1 MKPHS
6 LLLETVRAA
15 TSTVSTK
22 YVSLNS
28 FNLYYS
34 YVYATSDTD
43 PFEFHSQDEPE
54 FSKKRK
60 APKPPSKISSP
71 QFHHQNN
78 QQAIDKESNET
89 AAELQDKQPV
99 ADNHLPLVDKPPVVD
114 RQPSVVDKQPSVV
127 DKQPPVVDKQPP
139 VVDKQPSVVDKQ
151 PPVVVSRSHSP
162 LAARGPV
169 LVEQSPV
176 VDNPQSPVRD
186 KPPIAVEDRQL
197 LAAESS
203 LIDQLSPVMD
213 VSHDG
218 VDIGHLHGELQHHN
232 NNGDEEVESLA
243 MEADDITPSEHGQII
258 DQSSEDPLNTGA
270 SRSEMASTTES
281 SPRYFNVIVFYFY

>member
-22 YVSLNS
+22 YVPLNS
-28 FNLYYS
+28 FNLFYS
-34 YVYATSDTD
+34 YVYAISNTD

-60 APKPPSKISSP
+60 APKPPSKISST
-71 QFHHQNN
+71 QFHYQNN
-78 QQAIDKESNET
+78 QQVIDKESNET

-99 ADNHLPLVDKPPVVD
+99 ADNHLPLVDKPPVIDKQPSVVD
-114 RQPSVVDKQPSVV
+114 KQPSVVDKQPSVV
-127 DKQPPVVDKQPP
+127 DKQPPVE
-139 VVDKQPSVVDKQ
+139 
-151 PPVVVSRSHSP
+151 VSRPHSP
-162 LAARGPV
+162 LAAKGPV

-186 KPPIAVEDRQL
+186 KRPTAVEDRQL

-203 LIDQLSPVMD
+203 LINQLSPVMD
-213 VSHDG
+213 VSYDG
-218 VDIGHLHGELQHHN
+218 VDIGHLRGELQHHN

-258 DQSSEDPLNTGA
+258 DQSSEDPLNTGT

-281 SPRYFNVIVFYFY
+281 SPRYLM